1 MDLRLLKHFLVL
13 SEELHFSRAARRLH
27 VSQPPLT
34 KQIQQ
39 LESLMGAR
47 LFDRDQRNV
56 RLTAAGEVLARE
68 ARTVIAQMEFAQ
80 QAVDRADQGQTAR
93 VRIGFVPA
101 ALFMDIE
108 RVFRQLR
115 TEMPGIETV
124 WEEMGTAEQV
134 RALQQN
140 RIDLGFA
147 NAAQGMG
154 GMAGRVVARVPL
166 VIVLPVDHALAAH
179 ESLPLGALKE
189 EHFIMVP
196 REIAPGF
203 HDQVVTACFNA
214 GFSPDI
220 RHHAKH
226 FLSVISLVAMG
237 QGISIVPQTLLKAAV
252 PGVVLRAIEAPC
264 PEAAY
269 EVLWHPQRPLAG
281 LTRVLEMLGVQVP
294 PQA

>member
-1 MDLRLLKHFLVL
+1 MDLRLLRHFLVL
-13 SEELHFSRAARRLH
+13 SEELHFSRAAKRLH

-39 LESLMGAR
+39 LEALMGAR

-68 ARTVIAQMEFAQ
+68 ARTVIAQMDFAQ
-80 QAVDRADQGQTAR
+80 QAVSRADDGESGR

-108 RVFRQLR
+108 RAFRKLR
-115 TEMPGIETV
+115 TEMPGIEIV

-154 GMAGRVVARVPL
+154 GMSGCVVARVPL
-166 VIVLPVDHALAAH
+166 VIALPADHLLAHRKVLALA
-179 ESLPLGALKE
+179 ALKE

-237 QGISIVPQTLLKAAV
+237 QGVSVVPKTLLKAAV
-252 PGVVLRAIEAPC
+252 PGVVLRPIKAPC

-269 EVLWHPQRPLAG
+269 EVLWHPKRPLAG
-281 LTRVLEMLGVQVP
+281 LTKVLKLLGV
-294 PQA
+294 PQSA

>member
-1 MDLRLLKHFLVL
+1 MDLRLLRHFLVL
-13 SEELHFSRAARRLH
+13 SEELHFSRAAKRLH

-39 LESLMGAR
+39 LEALMGAR

-56 RLTAAGEVLARE
+56 RLTAAGEVLVRE
-68 ARTVIAQMEFAQ
+68 ARTVIAQMDFAQ
-80 QAVDRADQGQTAR
+80 QAVSRADEGESGR

-108 RVFRQLR
+108 RAFRQLR
-115 TEMPGIETV
+115 TEMPGIEIV

-154 GMAGRVVARVPL
+154 GMSGCVVARVPL
-166 VIVLPVDHALAAH
+166 AIALPVDHSLAH
-179 ESLPLGALKE
+179 RKVLPLASLKE
-189 EHFIMVP
+189 QHFIMVP
-196 REIAPGF
+196 REIAPGY

-237 QGISIVPQTLLKAAV
+237 QGVSVVPKTLLKAAV
-252 PGVVLRAIEAPC
+252 PGVVLRSIKAPC

-269 EVLWHPQRPLAG
+269 EVLWHPKRPLAG
-281 LTRVLEMLGVQVP
+281 LTKVLTLLGV
-294 PQA
+294 PQS